1 MSYSGR
7 LYDLAQMNQIAYILS
22 ILYNKVGNLKKRD
35 EAANLFLL
43 TQKELKA
50 RESQTQFVENEILEP
65 QMLISAGETGAQQ
78 PSECDAGLGCRAKFL
93 VPLKPAKKSFCAAT
107 LAAKL
112 ASSSDYESKA

>member
-1 MSYSGR
+1 
-7 LYDLAQMNQIAYILS
+7 MNQIAYILS

-65 QMLISAGETGAQQ
+65 QMLIQQEKQELNSLQSAMQ
-78 PSECDAGLGCRAKFL
+78 DL
-93 VPLKPAKKSFCAAT
+93 VVEL
-107 LAAKL
+107 
-112 ASSSDYESKA
+112 SS